1 MLLAKCFGVRH
12 LFSYSPLKNN
22 GLCLQYCQTAS
33 TKYLSKLSYV
43 SNILERKKTA
53 MKPMKTIVTVETTAA
68 GLWCP
73 HCAVRRRLHS
83 SFRRPVRPPSAPEL
97 SLLLRFQSATAC
109 RKQLVLRDLWW
120 RCSES
125 HRRRKC
131 SRDLILTKIEN
142 NSTNTWLTVRFP
154 SVPRSRSFW
163 TDDTIRHD
171 TRCYFNVRSKA
182 DMSQLNLP
190 HGTDN

>member
-1 MLLAKCFGVRH
+1 MCQVCVSALEVFLNDMRYINPRFTYLLTYF
-12 LFSYSPLKNN
+12 
-22 GLCLQYCQTAS
+22 
-33 TKYLSKLSYV
+33 
-43 SNILERKKTA
+43 RKETTA

-97 SLLLRFQSATAC
+97 SLLLRLQSATAC

-125 HRRRKC
+125 HWRRKC
-131 SRDLILTKIEN
+131 SRDLTLTKIEN
-142 NSTNTWLTVRFP
+142 DSTDTWLAVRFP
-154 SVPRSRSFW
+154 SVPWSRSFW
-163 TDDTIRHD
+163 TDDTIRYD